1 MSEEI
6 KTQIMHAWN
15 RYLNQQSRRY
25 AKNEGSSTQ
34 HEDAHK
40 LFRQGIK
47 NHAKLSKK
55 EKEDLLGQIGQ
66 PA

>member
-6 KTQIMHAWN
+6 KTQILHAWN
-15 RYLNQQSRRY
+15 RYMSQESRRY

-34 HEDAHK
+34 HEDAFK

-55 EKEDLLGQIGQ
+55 EKEELLASIGQ